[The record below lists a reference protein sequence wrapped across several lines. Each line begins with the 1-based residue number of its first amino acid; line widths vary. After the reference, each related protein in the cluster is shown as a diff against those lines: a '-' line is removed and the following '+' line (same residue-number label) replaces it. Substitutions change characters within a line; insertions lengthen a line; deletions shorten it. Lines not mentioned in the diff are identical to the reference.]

1 MRRKGTLATIAVA
14 AVMSLIGAVMLF
26 DQETSSVVYWFLLT
40 ILIGFATSFFFLY
53 TMTMFAAKTS
63 SPVETAR
70 LSGMAQAGGY
80 FMSAFGP
87 MLYGMA
93 FTANPNGVIQ
103 NVVYLVL
110 VIVMIVAA
118 VMMAMTKHLFD

>member
-1 MRRKGTLATIAVA
+1 
-14 AVMSLIGAVMLF
+14 
-26 DQETSSVVYWFLLT
+26 
-40 ILIGFATSFFFLY
+40 LY
-53 TMTMFAAKTS
+53 TMTMFAAKTD

-93 FTANPNGVIQ
+93 FTANPAGEIQ
-103 NVVYLVL
+103 NIVYLILVVL
-110 VIVMIVAA
+110 MIAA
-118 VMMAMTKHLFD
+118 ALLMAATKHLFKA